1 MYLATDVAV
10 HKQAACCS
18 LRRVAGPPRGGDQSV
33 IGNARKISNYG
44 METHRPIAEEYRR
57 LTCRAIGHP
66 ENQQLETED
75 SEEIIEAPSR
85 IQV

>member
-1 MYLATDVAV
+1 MQEKSQTTAIE
-10 HKQAACCS
+10 
-18 LRRVAGPPRGGDQSV
+18 LRASITRRG
-33 IGNARKISNYG
+33 
-44 METHRPIAEEYRR
+44 ETHRPIVEEYRR
-57 LTCRAIGHP
+57 LTRAIGHP